1 MSRSMHISLCA
12 GERVFI
18 NGAVL
23 RVDRKVGIELLND
36 ASFLLEGHVL
46 QAEQATTPLRQ
57 LYFAA
62 QTLLI
67 DPAQAEPARDLC
79 AQMMAGILAATRDEV
94 ILTGLASVHR
104 LIESGRLFEALKT
117 IRGLYAAEAA
127 VLTSEGNA
135 PPPVST
141 PLRPGREVP
150 PRHLGKGGSPSLP
163 RGPRAPSQPASGR
176 APFPNRRSEP

>member
-104 LIESGRLFEALKT
+104 LIELGRLFEALKT

-127 VLTSEGNA
+127 VLTSEGGA
-135 PPPVST
+135 TPPVATS
-141 PLRPGREVP
+141 LRPGREVP
-150 PRHLGKGGSPSLP
+150 PRHFGKAGSPSLP